1 MINIAGQLFAVLCL
15 VLLSMLAVIGCW
27 VLANELIKVGL
38 VVYKDILDLR
48 GDIRDSERRKK
59 P

>member
-1 MINIAGQLFAVLCL
+1 MITFAGELFVVLCL
-15 VLLSMLAVIGCW
+15 VLLGMLATIGCW

-38 VVYKDILDLR
+38 KVYKDILDLR